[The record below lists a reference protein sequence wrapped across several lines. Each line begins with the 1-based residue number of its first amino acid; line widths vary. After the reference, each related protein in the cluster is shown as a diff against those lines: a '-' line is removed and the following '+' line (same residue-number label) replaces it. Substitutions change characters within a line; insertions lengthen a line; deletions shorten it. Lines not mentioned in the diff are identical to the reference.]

1 MTRLLDRRG
10 LGPDSDAE
18 ESDSLPRD
26 EPWLAG
32 LYAAA
37 VTGRTA
43 YGPNAGRRVTR
54 VGDQIDPE
62 SMDLTLSP
70 RCATVDGFSLHAN
83 VAVHADDRPRLERL
97 ASALLCASPDC
108 HGPAAAPC
116 GRPAPLSFQA
126 PLAGRDHAHRDGT
139 HGTAGETVCVSAGS
153 SGSFGEIF
161 GRAGSGVQ
169 MET

>member
-1 MTRLLDRRG
+1 MPRSVTGECRNRKVVQALGTTLSCFDMVVSEICLGQDRNTQPEHDLKLLLHHLHLELPPQPPPRITAPAPSPKVRLAPDNDEIARLTATLTQRMTRLLDRRG

-70 RCATVDGFSLHAN
+70 RCATSK
-83 VAVHADDRPRLERL
+83 R
-97 ASALLCASPDC
+97 
-108 HGPAAAPC
+108 
-116 GRPAPLSFQA
+116 
-126 PLAGRDHAHRDGT
+126 
-139 HGTAGETVCVSAGS
+139 
-153 SGSFGEIF
+153 
-161 GRAGSGVQ
+161 
-169 MET
+169 